1 MIDPKQ
7 FDQQFDEMARRLSES
22 LPPGVR
28 QVQADVE
35 KNIRASLHS
44 LFSRMELVTREEFE
58 VQQAVLERTRSRLE
72 ALERQVALLE
82 QQLSTARPS
91 QLPTDHPS
99 ASQ

>member
-7 FDQQFDEMARRLSES
+7 FDQQFDEMAKRLSES
-22 LPPGVR
+22 LPPGMR

-35 KNIRASLHS
+35 KNVRSGLHS
-44 LFSRMELVTREEFE
+44 LFSRMDLVTREEFD

-82 QQLSTARPS
+82 QQLSATQSS
-91 QLPTDHPS
+91 QLPTDHSS
-99 ASQ
+99 AS

>member
-7 FDQQFDEMARRLSES
+7 FDQQFDEMAKRLSES
-22 LPPGVR
+22 LPPGMR

-35 KNIRASLHS
+35 KNVRSGLHS
-44 LFSRMELVTREEFE
+44 LFSRMDLVTREEFD

-82 QQLSTARPS
+82 QQLSATQSS
-91 QLPTDHPS
+91 QLPTDHSS
-99 ASQ
+99 AP